1 MAVIEVT
8 DVAAERIHELLEK
21 DDKLTTHSL
30 RMKVIGGGCS
40 GLQYELVFT
49 DKQDESDCVIET
61 HGVKIVVD
69 EKSAL
74 YLMGT
79 TLDFVDTLNES
90 GFKMGNPNAL
100 TTCGC
105 GESFSA

>member
-1 MAVIEVT
+1 MAVVEVT
-8 DVAAERIHELLEK
+8 QDAAERIYALLEK
-21 DDKLTTHSL
+21 DDKLATHSL

-40 GLQYELVFT
+40 GLRYELVF
-49 DKQDESDCVIET
+49 DDRQDENDTVVESG
-61 HGVKIVVD
+61 GVKIVVD

-90 GFKMGNPNAL
+90 GFKMGNPNAS

>member
-8 DVAAERIHELLEK
+8 AVAAERIHELLEK
-21 DDKLTTHSL
+21 DDKLSTHSL

-40 GLQYELVFT
+40 GLRYELVFDDTENET
-49 DKQDESDCVIET
+49 DSVIEA
-61 HGVKIVVD
+61 HGVRIVVD

-90 GFKMGNPNAL
+90 GFKMVNPNAS

>member
-1 MAVIEVT
+1 MAIVDVT
-8 DVAAERIHELLEK
+8 EAAATRIRDLLEK
-21 DDKLTTHSL
+21 DGKLATHGL
-30 RMKVIGGGCS
+30 RMKVVGGGCS
-40 GLQYELVFT
+40 GLRYELAF
-49 DKQDESDCVIET
+49 DDQIREADAEIEA
-61 HGVKIVVD
+61 HGVRVIVD

-90 GFKMGNPNAL
+90 GFKMGNPNAS

-105 GESFSA
+105 GESFAA

>member
-1 MAVIEVT
+1 MAVVEVT
-8 DVAAERIHELLEK
+8 QDAAERIHFLLKK
-21 DDKLTTHSL
+21 DGKLDSHSL

-40 GLQYELVFT
+40 GLRYELAFDDSQNET
-49 DKQDESDCVIET
+49 DSVIET
-61 HGVKIVVD
+61 NGVKIVVD

-90 GFKMGNPNAL
+90 GFKMGNPNAS